1 MNSPILQC
9 SGWSIGR
16 VILDRRGQAGRSDRI
31 IDRLAADLRAA
42 FPGHRGLSVRHLHYT
57 RAVAAAWPTESE
69 FLQTPAAELTW
80 SHVDDAAHGF
90 DDPSL
95 RGSSWAA
102 AQADTERLN
111 LRWTAAG
118 ST

>member
-80 SHVDDAAHGF
+80 SHVTTLLTGSMIRACAAHPG
-90 DDPSL
+90 PL
-95 RGSSWAA
+95 PKRTRKG
-102 AQADTERLN
+102 
-111 LRWTAAG
+111 
-118 ST
+118 